1 MAVYEYT
8 YPSRERWLKAR
19 RNRIGGS
26 DAAACMGLN
35 PYKDNV
41 TLWEEKMG
49 LTIPDDIS
57 DRPYVRYGTEAE
69 AYLRGMFALDFPEYR
84 MEYSENNMYLNTRY
98 PWMHASLDG
107 VLVTTMKSIR
117 QEILD
122 QIQKVDE
129 GLSILNEVDSPYA
142 GDMKKVFLQN
152 YDIGAAMAERNRL
165 ETEQRN
171 REIFLEDQ
179 RRRKEEREARERAE
193 TEKISRAGEK
203 PQDQGAETGASAAGE
218 PAQQQDPVYEMRFC
232 VHGTREQILKLRDF
246 MKANQISF
254 ERI

>member
-8 YPSRERWLKAR
+8 YPSREQWLKAR

-57 DRPYVRYGTEAE
+57 DRPYVRYGAEAE

-84 MEYSENNMYLNTRY
+84 VEYSENHMYLNSRY

-107 VLVTTMKSIR
+107 VLVDPAGRHGVLEIKTT
-117 QEILD
+117 EILQGSQRVKWED
-122 QIQKVDE
+122 RIPDNYYCQVLHYLAVTEYEFAVLKAQLKRGTGMDTRIEIRHYLIERSEVGEDIQALVEAEKRMYDCIRS
-129 GLSILNEVDSPYA
+129 GRRPDLIL
-142 GDMKKVFLQN
+142 
-152 YDIGAAMAERNRL
+152 
-165 ETEQRN
+165 
-171 REIFLEDQ
+171 
-179 RRRKEEREARERAE
+179 
-193 TEKISRAGEK
+193 
-203 PQDQGAETGASAAGE
+203 
-218 PAQQQDPVYEMRFC
+218 PA
-232 VHGTREQILKLRDF
+232 I
-246 MKANQISF
+246 
-254 ERI
+254 